1 MTRQQFENVIIVT
14 SVVDCPQRRNLF
26 TRKERFEQTKKTI
39 DTIRLK
45 IPNSFIILIDVTD
58 FTEEEHDYFKSS
70 CNYIINCANNNEAI
84 YSVLQHNNK
93 SFGERYYLLE
103 SIKVIQHLLE
113 IYPNIRNIF
122 KICGRYYLNDD
133 FMYSVYDNDKIVVN
147 LVDPNLWANACTTV
161 FFKLPIEQ
169 LNNFYNQTLAS
180 GNSLST
186 GLSIEHSMY
195 AYVVSNDSS
204 KYINI
209 NTTVLGISGIV
220 CSPAAVEKFLANSK

>member
-1 MTRQQFENVIIVT
+1 MTGLQFENVIIVT
-14 SVVDCPQRRNLF
+14 SVIDCPTRRTLF

-58 FTEEEHDYFKSS
+58 FTEEEHNYFKSS
-70 CNYIINCANNNEAI
+70 CNYVINCANNNEAF

-103 SIKVIQHLLE
+103 SIKVIQHLLD

-147 LVDPNLWANACTTV
+147 LVDPQFVGKCLHNC
-161 FFKLPIEQ
+161 FF
-169 LNNFYNQTLAS
+169 
-180 GNSLST
+180 
-186 GLSIEHSMY
+186 
-195 AYVVSNDSS
+195 
-204 KYINI
+204 
-209 NTTVLGISGIV
+209 
-220 CSPAAVEKFLANSK
+220 